1 MGLMD
6 KLRNELVDIIE
17 WLDAGRSTLAWRF
30 PRYQNE
36 IKNGAELIVRE
47 GQEAVFVYRG
57 QLADRF
63 GPGHYTLTSENLPLL
78 STLQGWK
85 HGFNS
90 PFRSEVYFLSTRPA
104 EVRWGTPQPI
114 TVRDP
119 DFRMIQVRAN
129 GLCVIKVADAEVFL
143 KEVIGTESSIDVEE
157 VTELLRRVIAL
168 AFQDMIVESEL
179 GAIDLQGQGMELAGR
194 LREYVEER
202 IDDEYGLTA
211 QSIDLTISLPE
222 EVQDAINRGAARGA
236 EAAGGMHAIGDMGR
250 YQQYAGAEAMQ
261 RAADNP
267 GGSGGMGDM
276 LGMGMGLAMANQ
288 MAGQMTGAQGGGGA
302 GAPPAPPSATAYH
315 VDAGNGQTAGPFT
328 AGQLQAGAAQGQVG
342 AQTLVWTAGMG
353 AWTPAGQVPAL
364 AAIFQ
369 APPPPPSGATPPPPP
384 SGTDAPAADGPPS
397 DGQGTDDQQD
407 G

>member
-30 PRYQNE
+30 PRHDNE
-36 IKNGAELIVRE
+36 IKNGAQLIVRE

-57 QLADRF
+57 SLADRF
-63 GPGHYTLTSENLPLL
+63 GPGHYELVSENLPVL
-78 STLQGWK
+78 SSLQGWK
-85 HGFNS
+85 YGFDS

-129 GLCVIKVADAEVFL
+129 GLCVVKVADAEVFL
-143 KEVIGTESSIDVEE
+143 KEVIGTEKSIDVAE

-168 AFQDMIVESEL
+168 AFQDMIVESGL
-179 GAIDLQGQGMELAGR
+179 GAIDLQGQGMELAGK
-194 LREYVEER
+194 LKDYVQER
-202 IDDEYGLTA
+202 VDDEYGLMV

-222 EVQDAINRGAARGA
+222 EVQDAINRGAASGA
-236 EAAGGMHAIGDMGR
+236 EAAGGMHAIDDMGR
-250 YQQYAGAEAMQ
+250 FQTYQGAQAM
-261 RAADNP
+261 RDAANNP

-288 MAGQMTGAQGGGGA
+288 MAGQLGGQQAA
-302 GAPPAPPSATAYH
+302 GAAPAPPSAASFH
-315 VDAGNGQTAGPFT
+315 LDAGNGTTAGPFT
-328 AGQLQAGAAQGQVG
+328 VQQLQAGAGQGQVD
-342 AQTLVWTAGMG
+342 AQTLVWSPSLG
-353 AWTPAGQVPAL
+353 AWTPAGQVPVL
-364 AAIFQ
+364 QGIFQ
-369 APPPPPSGATPPPPP
+369 APPPPPSATPPPPP
-384 SGTDAPAADGPPS
+384 PPS
-397 DGQGTDDQQD
+397 E
-407 G
+407 